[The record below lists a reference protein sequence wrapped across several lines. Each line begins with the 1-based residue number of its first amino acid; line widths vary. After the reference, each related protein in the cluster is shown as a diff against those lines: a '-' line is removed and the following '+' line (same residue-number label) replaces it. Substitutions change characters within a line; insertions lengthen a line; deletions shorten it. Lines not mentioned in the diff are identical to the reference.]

1 MNSTDILQYVWLGV
15 LKGVNNAHF
24 FVDYK
29 KVPMF
34 LESTV
39 GAQDLSLA
47 ASSRPSTTASTE
59 RPVLASSAPA
69 PVEAAA
75 SRDVELEVG
84 ASGDM
89 HAI

>member
-47 ASSRPSTTASTE
+47 ATSRPSTTEFAE
-59 RPVLASSAPA
+59 RPAL
-69 PVEAAA
+69 AAA
-75 SRDVELEVG
+75 EASPVAATTRDVELEVG
-84 ASGDM
+84 ANGDM
-89 HAI
+89 HAV